1 MEKSIEFSVINQAAD
16 GEKTLT
22 EGLMSMVDPVT
33 ERRPHRSTIGQA
45 RCSDAVDRTPTGTPK
60 RASITDRSLEVCYLL
75 YFYLKVYKQQFV
87 DIQFSSSFLLRRM
100 KFTNLCKTT

>member
-22 EGLMSMVDPVT
+22 EGLMSMIDPVT

-45 RCSDAVDRTPTGTPK
+45 RCSDAVDR
-60 RASITDRSLEVCYLL
+60 SLEVCYLF
-75 YFYLKVYKQQFV
+75 YFYLEFYEQQFA
-87 DIQFSSSFLLRRM
+87 DIPFFSSLLFETDEIH
-100 KFTNLCKTT
+100 KSL